1 MRLSDATIFVV
12 DTETTGTDPDV
23 ARIVELGAVVH
34 LDGVV
39 AGSSRAL
46 VNPGVPIPRE
56 ASVVHGITDADVA
69 DAETFAA
76 AWPAFRNA
84 AVTIADVTCGYNATH
99 YDVPLID
106 AEAARHGVEGW
117 PVSVPVLDPLVWL
130 QWHERGRSGRLVD
143 ACARHGVT
151 LTEAHSA
158 VADATAAGALL
169 MALVDAGIVPDDS
182 LQAVAQQMDIAD
194 RLAEERA
201 KWGHYLYR
209 RDDDALRVGFGRH
222 RGRRL
227 RDVPADYLRF
237 VLDRFDGLPDSVRSA
252 MASAGGR
259 DA

>member
-1 MRLSDATIFVV
+1 MV
-12 DTETTGTDPDV
+12 DTETTGTDPDA
-23 ARIVELGAVVH
+23 ARIVELGAVIQ
-34 LDGVV
+34 LGGVV
-39 AGSSRAL
+39 TGSRRAL

-56 ASVVHGITDADVA
+56 ASAVHGITDADVA
-69 DAETFAA
+69 DAETFAS
-76 AWPAFRNA
+76 AWPAFRA
-84 AVTIADVTCGYNATH
+84 GAVSFVTCGYNATH
-99 YDVPLID
+99 YDVPIID
-106 AEAARHGVEGW
+106 AEAARCGVEGW
-117 PVSVPVLDPLVWL
+117 PVSVPVLDPFVWL

-143 ACARHGVT
+143 ACERHGVT
-151 LTEAHSA
+151 LTEAHGA

-169 MALVDAGIVPDDS
+169 MAFVDAGIVPDDS

-227 RDVPADYLRF
+227 RDVPEDYLRF